1 MADESSHKSEH
12 SPTGKAITV
21 EAVTFPPCKSEASPL
36 LVDTS
41 SQASMEEVEA
51 SLKCLPANVSP
62 ITAAY
67 SSSSASPS
75 VDPTE
80 LQANAN
86 TAANHMLHVK
96 RSTDLKRQCVIWE
109 LGLLLHQSEVN
120 EAASIEKAKVIH
132 SWEVLDAKV
141 GCARSVLKAKCNY
154 WAAIQEAK
162 MIRGN
167 LLQKSEI
174 VYSKAISK
182 ATALRSSQ
190 LVALHR
196 EHIRL
201 MQELEEQALRE
212 EGKSHH
218 DFLSTYQ
225 TALHHSPQP
234 LKENLATSYH
244 SLLGQ

>member
-1 MADESSHKSEH
+1 
-12 SPTGKAITV
+12 
-21 EAVTFPPCKSEASPL
+21 
-36 LVDTS
+36 
-41 SQASMEEVEA
+41 
-51 SLKCLPANVSP
+51 
-62 ITAAY
+62 
-67 SSSSASPS
+67 
-75 VDPTE
+75 
-80 LQANAN
+80 
-86 TAANHMLHVK
+86 MLHMK
-96 RSTDLKRQCVIWE
+96 RSKDLKRQCGIWE
-109 LGLLLHQSEVN
+109 LGLLLHQSEVD
-120 EAASIEKAKVIH
+120 EAASTKKAKVIH

-154 WAAIQEAK
+154 RAAIQEAK

-167 LLQKSEI
+167 LLQRSEI
-174 VYSKAISK
+174 AYSKAI
-182 ATALRSSQ
+182 AEAMALRLSQ

-212 EGKSHH
+212 ESKSHH

-244 SLLGQ
+244 SLLGQSPPLPPSIQPTRAPPMEEQPPMAASPPPAPKWSPSQKGGFLHLSHRGACP